1 MPNGSA
7 WLTRS
12 GASPRA
18 QSVHNVVGA
27 GHEPWQPV
35 RVKWWIVVLVLG
47 VLLAASGT
55 GIGRSSGGPGEIT
68 CGSEIMGP
76 GDVCEETRG
85 GVVTDTY
92 TYAEKLED
100 EKQSAAA
107 FAKTGRWVVL
117 GVGLGLIV
125 IATVGIV
132 LTKRRRAR
140 RPATSA
146 ALHLQQHQAAWQHQ
160 AWQHQQQWHRQPVTH
175 PVHNHPPH
183 ASGPPAGPAGPQQ
196 GPGQNTETPYRFR
209 PGTTGWK

>member
-7 WLTRS
+7 RLTRM
-12 GASPRA
+12 GASSCA
-18 QSVHNVVGA
+18 QTAHNVVGA

-68 CGSEIMGP
+68 CGSEVMGP

-92 TYAEKLED
+92 TYAEKVRD
-100 EKQSAAA
+100 EKQSAEA
-107 FAKTGRWVVL
+107 FARTGRWVSL
-117 GVGLGLIV
+117 GVGIGLII

-140 RPATSA
+140 QPATSA
-146 ALHLQQHQAAWQHQ
+146 DLHLQQQA
-160 AWQHQQQWHRQPVTH
+160 AWQHQQQWPRQPVAH

-183 ASGPPAGPAGPQQ
+183 AGGPPAGPAGHQW
-196 GPGQNTETPYRFR
+196 GPGQNTETPYMFR